1 MVQPEHEQTLNV
13 WLADLLR
20 KNHGI
25 DARQEQKQ
33 AGGGRI
39 DVEVRIGPVKIALEA
54 KQGQSAAKKHLAIGD
69 ADKRLER
76 RNADCAIATCYPDGI
91 ASQEEITSSRIIW
104 TIRDPSNLIPANRA
118 RWSNADLGELASI
131 IKLAPMQLGNPDLAA
146 AALSAS
152 LDEAVGRLSEAQKRE
167 IARSLDLPQGKS
179 TKLTGQSSS
188 RWNQAAKRAML
199 VVATAMMF
207 HSRLD
212 SHREEL
218 RPEFDSRQPE
228 ETPFAGDWPPMMA
241 QQCVRDTDPIGA
253 FVSAWDLWL
262 AVDYKPIFATAQSAL
277 LECPHDS
284 AFTAAVRETGRAALA
299 MTRDISGLRHDL
311 LGRIFHTVL
320 DTARYDGS
328 FYTTT
333 AAATLLASLAI
344 TEDMCDWND
353 PESIA
358 RLRITDPACGTGTLL
373 MAAAERIRDLS
384 PGSHDDSSMAQA
396 LIEQVLA
403 GYDVNLTATHMAA
416 TTLGLLSPTT
426 RFKNMKIGRA
436 FLGVDDAGD
445 AYLGSLE
452 FLDQQPKMM
461 AWPGAVQAISQIE
474 SGERMTQTDPADI
487 VIMNPP
493 FTRDSLRHDQF
504 SKSDERKI
512 KAREKQLFSNKPV
525 HLSSN
530 GNAFIVLAD
539 YIRRSEQGTIAAI
552 LPLVTTTNAS
562 ARDIRRFLGRG
573 YHVETIVVSHDPERI
588 YFSENT
594 SIGEILAVCR
604 LWPDSGQPKPP
615 TRIVKLALNP
625 STPTGAISVAQAI
638 ENNALGELGTV
649 QEWPASRI
657 ADGDWGAVQFLS
669 PFLCRQFVDLREC
682 RLFDSVPLSD
692 FAEVGPEGRRIRDA
706 FVKSEL
712 PDEKARAA
720 LWQHESEVTQA
731 MTAKPDT
738 YITAKTANTHLAD
751 KYWEQRSR
759 LLLPGRLRLNTIKV
773 LAVKLDN
780 PVIGSA
786 WSPCRIDESLPQT
799 ADLEKALCVYLNST
813 IGILALLGNRSI
825 RVPSYSQ
832 FSLDN
837 LRNLVVPDLREL
849 DDKAIHLLSATY
861 DSSAETPLLPLPQM
875 DACNTRRAID
885 DAVCAALGLD
895 EELVSTIRR
904 QLAAEPAVTG
914 KRFSTSGSLS

>member
-1 MVQPEHEQTLNV
+1 MVQPEHEHTLNV

-25 DARQEQKQ
+25 DARQEQRQ
-33 AGGGRI
+33 AGGGWM
-39 DVEVRIGPVKIALEA
+39 DVEVHIGPVKIALEA
-54 KQGQSAAKKHLAIGD
+54 EQGQSAAKKREAIGD
-69 ADKRLER
+69 ADRKLKR
-76 RNADCAIATCYPDGI
+76 RNADCAIAVCYPDGI
-91 ASQEEITSSRIIW
+91 ASQEEIADSRMLW
-104 TIRDPSNLIPANRA
+104 TIRNPNNLVPAASA
-118 RWSNADLGELASI
+118 RWSDADLSEMASI

-152 LDEAVGRLSEAQKRE
+152 LDRAVGRLSEAQKRE

-179 TKLTGQSSS
+179 TRLAGQSGS

-199 VVATAMMF
+199 VVTTAMMF

-212 SHREEL
+212 SHRNEL
-218 RPEFDSRQPE
+218 RPEFDSRQPGG
-228 ETPFAGDWPPMMA
+228 TPFVCAWPPMMA
-241 QQCVRDTDPIGA
+241 QQCVRDTDPVGS
-253 FVSAWDLWL
+253 FDGAWDLWL

-277 LECPHDS
+277 NGCPHDS
-284 AFTAAVRETGRAALA
+284 AFTAAIRETGEAALA
-299 MTRDISGLRHDL
+299 LTRDISGLRHDL

-344 TEDMCDWND
+344 TDDMCDWSD

-384 PGSHDDSSMAQA
+384 PGSRDDSAMAQA
-396 LIEQVLA
+396 LIEEVMS

-436 FLGVDDAGD
+436 FLGVDDTGD

-461 AWPGAVQAISQIE
+461 AWPGAVQAVSQVE
-474 SGERMTQTDPADI
+474 SGERMAHADPADI

-504 SKSDERKI
+504 SRADERKI
-512 KAREKQLFSNKPV
+512 KAREKQLFANKPV

-539 YIRRSEQGTIAAI
+539 FIRRREQGTIAAI

-562 ARDIRRFLGRG
+562 ARDIRRFLGRD

-594 SIGEILAVCR
+594 SIGEILIVSR
-604 LWPDSGQPKPP
+604 LWTDSSQPKPP
-615 TRIVKLALNP
+615 TRVVKLVVNP
-625 STPTGAISVAQAI
+625 STPTGAVSVAQAI
-638 ENNALGELGTV
+638 ANDSLGELGMV

-657 ADGDWGAVQFLS
+657 ASGDWGAVQFLS
-669 PFLCRQFVDLREC
+669 PYLCHQFIELKEG
-682 RLFDSVPLSD
+682 RLFDVVPLSSLAD
-692 FAEVGPEGRRIRDA
+692 VGPAGQRIRDA
-706 FVKSEL
+706 FVKSSL
-712 PDEKARAA
+712 PDAEARVA
-720 LWQHESEVTQA
+720 LWQHDSEATQS
-731 MTAKPDT
+731 MSAKPDT
-738 YITAKTANTHLAD
+738 HITAKPAKAHLAK
-751 KYWEQRSR
+751 KYWGQRSS
-759 LLLPGRLRLNTIKV
+759 LLLPLRLFLPTTRVISPRLNT
-773 LAVKLDN
+773 LGL
-780 PVIGSA
+780 GSA
-786 WSPCRIDESLPQT
+786 WAPCRIKAGAALPID
-799 ADLEKALCVYLNST
+799 AEKALCVYLNSS
-813 IGILALLGNRSI
+813 IGILAMLGDRSNRK
-825 RVPSYSQ
+825 PTYPNL
-832 FSLDN
+832 SLD
-837 LRNLVVPDLREL
+837 DLRKLTVPNIGAL
-849 DDKAIHLLSATY
+849 DSDAVSSLVAAY
-861 DSSAETPLLPLPQM
+861 DRNAHRTLLPLPQM
-875 DACNTRRAID
+875 ESDSVRRDLD
-885 DAVCAALGLD
+885 DTVCAALGLD
-895 EELVSTIRR
+895 AELVSTVRR
-904 QLAAEPAVTG
+904 QLAAEPSVTG
-914 KRFSTSGSLS
+914 KRYAGPGSLN